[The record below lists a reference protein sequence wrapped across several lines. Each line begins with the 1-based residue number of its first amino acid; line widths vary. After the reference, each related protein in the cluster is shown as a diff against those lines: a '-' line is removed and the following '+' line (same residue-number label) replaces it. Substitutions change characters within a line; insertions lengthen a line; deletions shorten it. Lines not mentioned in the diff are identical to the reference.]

1 MNLTDLTVS
10 GTNEISLQNSLNAS
24 LLELKVT
31 MGANSVA
38 PQDNDLIVY
47 VDTAS
52 SANPT
57 ADRKQYLFEL
67 SAPLA
72 YANSQGD
79 ELVQKFVIV
88 DNDVDMKTVVNRKA
102 NETVTEE
109 VECFPVTLFEGTNYI
124 YTNYTDVNISV
135 VYPKDTIETKSLLN
149 VATYYAH
156 KLKNDGEFSLDDI
169 YFKDAFTK
177 TGDKLNLE
185 VNNASVDCITSNNNA
200 FSLDSE
206 GNLVVNTITANNS
219 QSGDSGLAPSD
230 VVDLIYPVGSIYMSV
245 NTTSPATLFGGTWEQ
260 IKGRF
265 LIGTGSNDANTTTYW
280 GSYAAAANNFPNGEL
295 GGEATH
301 TLSTAEM
308 PSHNHSGTTGDG
320 GGHSHTMPY
329 KGFLGINSSTSGWFI
344 GRRNVSGDGNDG
356 WWNATNTAGNHQH
369 SFTTGNTGSTNAH
382 NNMPPYMAVN
392 MWKRVS

>member
-10 GTNEISLQNSLNAS
+10 GTNEISLQNSLNAA

-31 MGANSVA
+31 MSANSVA

-67 SAPLA
+67 TSPLA
-72 YANSQGD
+72 YGNSAGD
-79 ELVQKFVIV
+79 ELVQKFEII
-88 DNDVDMKTVVNRKA
+88 DNDVEMQTVINRNA
-102 NETVTEE
+102 NTQSTENIDS
-109 VECFPVTLFEGTNYI
+109 FPVTLFEGTNYI

-135 VYPKDTIETKSLLN
+135 VYPKNIPETKTLLN

-177 TGDKLNLE
+177 TGNNLNLE
-185 VNNASVDCITSNNNA
+185 VNNASVDCITSNNNT
-200 FSLDSE
+200 FSLDSQ
-206 GNLVVNTITANNS
+206 GNLTVNSITTNS
-219 QSGDSGLAPSD
+219 GGSSLDPSAI
-230 VVDLIYPVGSIYMSV
+230 VDIVYPIGSIYMSV

-265 LIGTGSNDANTTTYW
+265 LIGTGSNDANTTNYW
-280 GSYAAAANNFPNGEL
+280 GSYAAGSNNFPNGEL

-308 PSHNHSGTTGDG
+308 PSHNHTGTTGDG
-320 GGHSHTMPY
+320 GGHSHTMAF
-329 KGFLGINSSTSGWFI
+329 KGFAGVSSNTNGWYF

-356 WWNATNTAGNHQH
+356 WWSATNYTGNHQH
-369 SFTTGNTGSTNAH
+369 SFTTNSTGSTNSH
-382 NNMPPYMAVN
+382 NNIPPYMAVN
-392 MWKRVS
+392 MWKRTA